1 MPYIPTYCL
10 QRSTGGVWG
19 GSSLARGRVSGGVWQ
34 VPGACTLERDCDL
47 FGCLFCIPRV
57 VSSVHTC
64 HKEVALLTVAL
75 LTRKTDLHACH
86 TYLPTYLLRGLTCSR
101 PYFQWPYL
109 LWPYLLGRVTCSRPS
124 SSGSTYVVVGSRWQV
139 EGS

>member
-1 MPYIPTYCL
+1 M
-10 QRSTGGVWG
+10 WG

-64 HKEVALLTVAL
+64 HEEVALLTVDLLTVALLTVAL
-75 LTRKTDLHACH
+75 LTRKMDLQPAVVQWQH
-86 TYLPTYLLRGLTCSR
+86 LRT
-101 PYFQWPYL
+101 
-109 LWPYLLGRVTCSRPS
+109 
-124 SSGSTYVVVGSRWQV
+124 
-139 EGS
+139 